1 MAAPHP
7 ELVRPSINPDL
18 NPYVGNMASRL
29 VRSFSGEDAGQHP
42 DRWQLVLEV
51 LGFAAEAEQKL
62 TEQRQR
68 IDQLE
73 SLTMTDE
80 LTGAGNRR
88 GMEDFLKRAL
98 ANARRHGETGV
109 IGFLDLD
116 NFKAINDRLGHEAGD
131 RALKKMAHLLTAN
144 TRVADYVARIGG
156 DEFVVILTHCT
167 ERDGRKRMKDLRAF
181 LDQSPLGSGLE
192 FGAVDTETRL
202 RASLGVA
209 AYDGESDAACLLQ
222 TADALMYSDKLDRR
236 RSRNTYPKK
245 RALTG

>member
-1 MAAPHP
+1 MGAPLT
-7 ELVRPSINPDL
+7 ELVKPPINPDL

-29 VRSFSGEDAGQHP
+29 VRSFSGEGAGQDP
-42 DRWQLVLEV
+42 ERWQLVLEV
-51 LGFAAEAEQKL
+51 LGFAVEAEQKL

-80 LTGAGNRR
+80 LTGVGNRR
-88 GMEDFLKRAL
+88 GMDDFLKRAL

-116 NFKAINDRLGHEAGD
+116 DFKAINDRLGHEAGD
-131 RALKKMAHLLTAN
+131 RALKKVAHLLTAN

-181 LDQSPLGSGLE
+181 LDQSLLGSG
-192 FGAVDTETRL
+192 TENIETTL

-236 RSRNTYPKK
+236 HSRNTAFKK
-245 RALTG
+245 QALTG

>member
-73 SLTMTDE
+73 SLTMT
-80 LTGAGNRR
+80 
-88 GMEDFLKRAL
+88 
-98 ANARRHGETGV
+98 V
-109 IGFLDLD
+109 
-116 NFKAINDRLGHEAGD
+116 
-131 RALKKMAHLLTAN
+131 
-144 TRVADYVARIGG
+144 
-156 DEFVVILTHCT
+156 
-167 ERDGRKRMKDLRAF
+167 
-181 LDQSPLGSGLE
+181 
-192 FGAVDTETRL
+192 
-202 RASLGVA
+202 
-209 AYDGESDAACLLQ
+209 
-222 TADALMYSDKLDRR
+222 
-236 RSRNTYPKK
+236 
-245 RALTG
+245 